1 MYLLLKAVLSGLIIA
16 VASEAARRS
25 SLLGAVI
32 ISLPLTSLLA
42 IVWLY
47 RDTRDTQDVADLC
60 WSILWVIVPSLV
72 FFVALP
78 AALRAGIAFWPSLA
92 LACGGTALSY
102 AIWIWAGR
110 RAGLDL

>member
-1 MYLLLKAVLSGLIIA
+1 MYLLLKAVLSGAVIA

-47 RDTRDTQDVADLC
+47 RDTRDTDDVVDLC
-60 WSILWVIVPSLV
+60 WSILWVIIPSLV

-78 AALRAGIAFWPSLA
+78 AALRAGIAFWPSLL
-92 LACGGTALSY
+92 LACGATGVSY
-102 AIWIWAGR
+102 AVWVWAGR

>member
-1 MYLLLKAVLSGLIIA
+1 MIAPPTVPGRALNGL
-16 VASEAARRS
+16 
-25 SLLGAVI
+25 
-32 ISLPLTSLLA
+32 P
-42 IVWLY
+42 
-47 RDTRDTQDVADLC
+47 QDVADLC

-78 AALRAGIAFWPSLA
+78 AALRAGIAFWPSLV